1 MKKVYIQPQMAV
13 DQLETEMLIAESL
26 VLDRSVGNKLNN
38 SNEILTKD
46 QNDWNIWDN

>member
-13 DQLETEMLIAESL
+13 DQLETEMLIAQSL
-26 VLDRSVGNKLNN
+26 LYNPEEAIEDNDDIG
-38 SNEILTKD
+38 TKE

>member
-26 VLDRSVGNKLNN
+26 RYDSSKSFEGNDDIGTK
-38 SNEILTKD
+38 NEGS
-46 QNDWNIWDN
+46 WNIWE